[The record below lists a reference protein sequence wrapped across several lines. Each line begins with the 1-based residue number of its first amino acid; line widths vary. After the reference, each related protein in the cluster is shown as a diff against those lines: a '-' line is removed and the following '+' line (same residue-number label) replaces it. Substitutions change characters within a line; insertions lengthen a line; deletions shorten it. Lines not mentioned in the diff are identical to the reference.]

1 MPLPVL
7 SLLLVAGL
15 TLSLNYFDFE
25 VLINLV
31 KLVNLEHTNKLN
43 LKKINETK
51 GAKLHSQFS
60 QFFELAK
67 HFKCILCSFLNTVVN
82 LKTLILCNL

>member
-31 KLVNLEHTNKLN
+31 KLVNLVHTNKLN
-43 LKKINETK
+43 LKKINETE
-51 GAKLHSQFS
+51 GAKLHF
-60 QFFELAK
+60 
-67 HFKCILCSFLNTVVN
+67 HNFL
-82 LKTLILCNL
+82 I